1 MKTKMLLIEDA
12 MLNEVVGG
20 LASYPT
26 TYYVVNGGNLL
37 YQFTPK
43 SPIDPKLLTCVDTF
57 LAKFNINISTLPPD
71 GGYNG

>member
-12 MLNEVVGG
+12 MLNEIVGG
-20 LASYPT
+20 FWAQPT

-43 SPIDPKLLTCVDTF
+43 SPIDPKLLACVDTF
-57 LAKFNINISTLPPD
+57 LAKFNINISTLPP
-71 GGYNG
+71 GGTYS